1 MPIPRK
7 EAIEIIKKSGLRGG
21 GHLAEGT
28 KDSDYESYTLYSE
41 ELLTSPVPKKEFE
54 LAERIG
60 KKYGLKLDRH
70 DFTPGEGATK
80 PRYNH
85 LVYIST
91 STTLDE
97 FKEAPEKI
105 AKAVAELEEEFK

>member
-7 EAIEIIKKSGLRGG
+7 EALEIIKKSGLRGG
-21 GHLAEGT
+21 GLPAERT

-41 ELLTSPVPKKEFE
+41 ELFTSPVPKKEFE

-60 KKYGLKLDRH
+60 KKYGLKLDRK

-80 PRYNH
+80 SQYNQF
-85 LVYIST
+85 VYIST
-91 STTLDE
+91 STILGE
-97 FKEAPEKI
+97 LEKAPEKI